1 MSVER
6 YNSLRENSD
15 AIREIKEERDKA
27 ISAHLANMLKESQE
41 TYERIEDMKEHYEF
55 LRDKQRNYRETIL
68 TKCLATCL
76 EAIYISAL
84 DKTSV
89 LNEQNIRLAKAYVNN
104 YITERGVYTV
114 LRQMEGKT
122 YYLDRLSQIIR
133 EAEEEIEDVTSEE
146 EKDFAEV
153 PAEEKDKM
161 LDKVEKEEDTDQ
173 AVEMI
178 SDRIAKAEEE
188 FIARNKEDKEKI
200 EELIAGIDQRINA
213 VNNDNETS
221 EETKEEI
228 SNELAIECKRKINEV
243 YNNRTHTV
251 FEQMVRSLSDTVL
264 NDKQLV
270 ESYRASDGS
279 LKMDDI
285 CTNAKV
291 MFGWLETVNTLG
303 LENVDEA
310 YIAKVLKE
318 L

>member
-1 MSVER
+1 
-6 YNSLRENSD
+6 
-15 AIREIKEERDKA
+15 
-27 ISAHLANMLKESQE
+27 ML
-41 TYERIEDMKEHYEF
+41 
-55 LRDKQRNYRETIL
+55 
-68 TKCLATCL
+68 
-76 EAIYISAL
+76 
-84 DKTSV
+84 
-89 LNEQNIRLAKAYVNN
+89 QNV
-104 YITERGVYTV
+104 
-114 LRQMEGKT
+114 EGKT

-133 EAEEEIEDVTSEE
+133 ETEEEIEDVTSEE

-173 AVEMI
+173 AVEII

-200 EELIAGIDQRINA
+200 EELISGIDQRINT
-213 VNNDNETS
+213 VNNDNNTS
-221 EETKEEI
+221 DEVKEEI

-318 L
+318 I